1 MAMLKEDET
10 SMKVAESAINSR
22 NNFLLPKSSQ
32 FYDLV
37 EKISQETL
45 HSSHRMLQY
54 CVASEQIGVQTSN
67 NLEIQQEK
75 LRKLQNNLDSTTEN
89 LKNVRKNLNNLNTS
103 CCCFYY
109 SSIFKSVKKLC
120 CFYNKSNKEQA
131 KVKCI
136 FSCFKFINSRSN
148 TSFANDDKPN
158 SIKLKEILVEV
169 EKPNLLQ
176 VPQSNNF
183 SLLIASSSPATNSS
197 QIVNSEYSF
206 DSFNKNSTPNLNKDV
221 VQIVE
226 TLNQTENTIK
236 SNKFINYF
244 TRVLNMSKQESVKK
258 PISGYNTDND
268 KKLVKQNSLTAD
280 ENALASVILQ
290 NNQNSLKNIQT
301 VSLSMTNLKQ
311 MADEMSMKIL
321 ENDNIIASLSKTT
334 NLVADE
340 CSNAD
345 KLGKQILSQ
354 TELVNIQRVKTRIET
369 ISNFLRIKS

>member
-1 MAMLKEDET
+1 M
-10 SMKVAESAINSR
+10 
-22 NNFLLPKSSQ
+22 PKNSQ

-236 SNKFINYF
+236 SNKFIN
-244 TRVLNMSKQESVKK
+244 S
-258 PISGYNTDND
+258 
-268 KKLVKQNSLTAD
+268 
-280 ENALASVILQ
+280 
-290 NNQNSLKNIQT
+290 
-301 VSLSMTNLKQ
+301 
-311 MADEMSMKIL
+311 
-321 ENDNIIASLSKTT
+321 
-334 NLVADE
+334 
-340 CSNAD
+340 
-345 KLGKQILSQ
+345 
-354 TELVNIQRVKTRIET
+354 
-369 ISNFLRIKS
+369 